1 EDRIVLERL
10 MARLKELERDAIY
23 LFFYQDFSQTEIA
36 RKMNISCNYAGHLLR
51 SGLQKLRRYV
61 QTEELME
68 AHRSAAR
75 PGDPR
80 PVVVDQATSLYSS
93 AYFESRL
100 VEEIARARY
109 YRRNLALALARVEL
123 PVELKRVARDE
134 MLAECATA
142 IRQCLRRADIAARTG
157 DTEFA

>member
-1 EDRIVLERL
+1 IH
-10 MARLKELERDAIY
+10 

-51 SGLQKLRRYV
+51 SGLQKLRRYM
-61 QTEELME
+61 QTDELLE
-68 AHRSAAR
+68 AHLTANR

-80 PVVVDQATSLYSS
+80 PVVLDRATSLYSDT
-93 AYFESRL
+93 YFQPRL
-100 VEEIARARY
+100 VEEIARARF
-109 YRRNLALALARVEL
+109 YRRKLALALGRLEL
-123 PVELKRVARDE
+123 PAELRRVARDE

-157 DTEFA
+157 DTEFAVILPHTSYQ